1 MMIVKHCYSET
12 FISWMSRVD
21 PAWCTIAISTIR
33 LYSWKESGTGV
44 GVNILHA
51 VPLRTMKSLTCL
63 KKIEKLFGEG
73 RKGSVLVFVVPVST
87 GGFGAAGSG
96 ALEIANTTTGTLFSD
111 TTAFGPYATVL
122 YPVVARPRAL
132 EVV

>member
-1 MMIVKHCYSET
+1 LDES
-12 FISWMSRVD
+12 SRVD
-21 PAWCTIAISTIR
+21 PAWCIVIATIR

-73 RKGSVLVFVVPVST
+73 RKGSVLVLVVPVST
-87 GGFGAAGSG
+87 GPTGGFGAGSG